1 MSGPHVGELAALATA
16 VLWTFSALAWT
27 AAGKHVG
34 AVAVMFIRLVIAAGL
49 LMVYSRAD
57 RGLWLPT
64 DADLRTWLVL
74 GASGVFGFFLADL
87 CMVKAFLLI
96 GPRLSLL
103 VGSLTPPL
111 TAILSWIWIGDKL
124 GWCDWVAM
132 GVTLAGVVWVVAEQ
146 PNGDHP
152 HARHRGRGVLLAAA
166 ASAVMAVGYVLAKDG
181 LGDYDAVAATLIRVL
196 VALPF
201 YALLVT
207 VWHRWPAMLAAVQ
220 HRRVMLIVTFGAIV
234 GPFVGVVL

>member
-1 MSGPHVGELAALATA
+1 M
-16 VLWTFSALAWT
+16 
-27 AAGKHVG
+27 
-34 AVAVMFIRLVIAAGL
+34 
-49 LMVYSRAD
+49 
-57 RGLWLPT
+57 
-64 DADLRTWLVL
+64 L

-111 TAILSWIWIGDKL
+111 TAILSWMWIGDKL

-201 YALLVT
+201 YALLIT

-234 GPFVGVVL
+234 GPFVGRGLQHDRPAPLPRRRRDHDHRHFAGADPAVQRLPAPRARQPPRRRRGHHRRGRCRPADAALRVTG